1 MHRRDLELRSR
12 LSVRMT
18 CYRANSEA
26 TCLCF
31 CEKADDESRS
41 DESISFEMPVAE
53 GYRHVHMESLREF
66 VERIHSASQDCAS
79 GKVM

>member
-12 LSVRMT
+12 LSVKPLASVSARKLQE
-18 CYRANSEA
+18 S
-26 TCLCF
+26 
-31 CEKADDESRS
+31 DDESRS